1 MSNIPDCRYE
11 YGNEEKEPK
20 VAFEC
25 TECGYEIYFGDK
37 FYSIGDKRICSDC
50 ISSFEEVAG
59 EWF

>member
-1 MSNIPDCRYE
+1 MNNIPDCRYE
-11 YGNEEKEPK
+11 YGDEEKEPK
-20 VAFEC
+20 VALEC
-25 TECGYEIYFGDK
+25 TECGYDIYFGDK